1 MSPETFDFLVYASIA
16 VGLVWAAIRLYQ
28 DLTRPLPEEPPL
40 EAEPPRPA
48 WADEDTDQ
56 RVPRDQDNIPG

>member
-28 DLTRPLPEEPPL
+28 DLTRPLPEEEFEERFL
-40 EAEPPRPA
+40 QDVDDTEDAEKRKKGEKNRA
-48 WADEDTDQ
+48 
-56 RVPRDQDNIPG
+56 